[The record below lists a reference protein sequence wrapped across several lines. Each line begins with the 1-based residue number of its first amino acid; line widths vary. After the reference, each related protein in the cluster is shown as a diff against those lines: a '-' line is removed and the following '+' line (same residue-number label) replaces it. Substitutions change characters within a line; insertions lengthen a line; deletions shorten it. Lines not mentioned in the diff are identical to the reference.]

1 MDDVNAKID
10 LLPGYTLRLHWNDS
24 EVSLFAS
31 IHPKSLSKLVL
42 SFFFFFS
49 YSAMLVEEPRSCMIY
64 CIATLKKSYFWQGVR
79 RSARRWPKPPGCGTW
94 SPCAT
99 EPHLQHCQTGIV
111 FFFINT
117 AASREKII
125 RGHIF
130 ESMIF
135 EIPSLLLLLYVNARY
150 LQVMAYLTR
159 LHASFEPK
167 SNSLC
172 TVILQ
177 DRKKRGRRRSFKKFL

>member
-42 SFFFFFS
+42 LFFFLFFFS

-79 RSARRWPKPPGCGTW
+79 RSAQRWPKPPGCGTW

-99 EPHLQHCQTGIV
+99 EPHLQHCQTGTCGNYRLFLTNTQILRE
-111 FFFINT
+111 INF
-117 AASREKII
+117 RE
-125 RGHIF
+125 
-130 ESMIF
+130 STSYM
-135 EIPSLLLLLYVNARY
+135 YNC
-150 LQVMAYLTR
+150 R
-159 LHASFEPK
+159 LNQF
-167 SNSLC
+167 
-172 TVILQ
+172 
-177 DRKKRGRRRSFKKFL
+177 